1 MNKQYFI
8 IKFDPVIFY
17 RFSFNNQI
25 SFIKKDIGLFY
36 QENIDF
42 DNKELKNITDKLK
55 GINGIIVID
64 EENNPME
71 LLSNTSLVYL
81 GDYSF
86 PIYNEQV
93 GLYNDTAIA
102 TFQKALREIIEGQ
115 TYPLA
120 LDVYEPDELSI
131 RTYDYHKTDESTA
144 KKILESEKEYIKGA
158 KHFFELIQF
167 LANQELQAEI
177 NQTSNLEAYLAR
189 PLQKN
194 KIRIL
199 KK

>member
-17 RFSFNNQI
+17 RLSFNNQI
-25 SFIKKDIGLFY
+25 NFIRKDIGLFY

-55 GINGIIVID
+55 GVNGIIAVD
-64 EENNPME
+64 RENSPIE
-71 LLSNTSLVYL
+71 LLSNTRLAYL

-86 PIYNEQV
+86 PLYNEQV
-93 GLYNDTAIA
+93 GLYNDTAIIA
-102 TFQKALREIIEGQ
+102 FQKALREIIEGQ

-144 KKILESEKEYIKGA
+144 KKILESEKEYIKDA
-158 KHFFELIQF
+158 KQFFELMQI
-167 LANQELQAEI
+167 LANQELQTEI
-177 NQTSNLEAYLAR
+177 NGVPNLEAYLAK

-194 KIRIL
+194 KIRTL